1 MEAGH
6 RQLKASFA
14 WALLY
19 PHHCPGLERAWETE
33 GPSGHTTGNSRGP
46 RKGWSWGYL
55 TWHRRLT
62 PDTRASWLWS
72 SVALVDG
79 AQHQVCQ
86 GSVGLAQ
93 ILPRFPVGGNPKG
106 PWGLAG
112 NPEGPAAA
120 LSRACPLA
128 TDPLCALGQTDS
140 LLHLV
145 VYFVPTLFYVRNKC
159 YIPVA

>member
-1 MEAGH
+1 MGVPHLA
-6 RQLKASFA
+6 QASDSRHEGIL
-14 WALLY
+14 ALVLN
-19 PHHCPGLERAWETE
+19 G
-33 GPSGHTTGNSRGP
+33 
-46 RKGWSWGYL
+46 
-55 TWHRRLT
+55 
-62 PDTRASWLWS
+62 
-72 SVALVDG
+72 VDG

-120 LSRACPLA
+120 LSRTRPLA

-145 VYFVPTLFYVRNKC
+145 VYFIPTLFCVRNKC